1 MPRRSISDSEAWKRM
16 VLRSMPPPA
25 WLGKDAPEGDVVVSS
40 RVRFARNLD
49 GIAVPHLATDD
60 ELAAVRDQV
69 LESARPLE
77 LEVLKHV
84 SEAERDYLV
93 GCRLVS
99 PDFDA
104 RGHGRALI
112 LDRER
117 SVSIMV
123 NEEDHLRVQALTAGW
138 SIETAG
144 RLAQHVLSRLEGTP
158 DADPSPF
165 HRPATARP
173 TGLRFARSDSGF
185 VTASPTNQGQG
196 KRLSAL
202 FHLIGLAHA
211 KRRPAVLT
219 ALAEMGH
226 TARGIYG
233 EVSRGV
239 GAFIQVSSTSS
250 PLSHFSG
257 ATEYLLREERLARR
271 EVPREHL
278 AEQARSAID
287 FAVAS
292 SQITLADALRVLAW
306 ARWGA
311 PSGIEGFGFGYRD
324 VDLWVSTL
332 EVRSTHDEDA
342 AARHRASFL
351 RERLG

>member
-1 MPRRSISDSEAWKRM
+1 
-16 VLRSMPPPA
+16 MPPPA
-25 WLGKDAPEGDVVVSS
+25 WLGKDAPEGDVVISS
-40 RVRFARNLD
+40 RVRFARNLE
-49 GIAVPHLATDD
+49 GVSVPHIASDD
-60 ELAAVRDQV
+60 ELAEVRRLV
-69 LESARPLE
+69 LEAARPLE
-77 LEVLKHV
+77 FEVLKHV

-144 RLAQHVLSRLEGTP
+144 RLAQHVLNRLEGTP
-158 DADPSPF
+158 DAHPSPF
-165 HRPATARP
+165 NAP
-173 TGLRFARSDSGF
+173 TTTGTRGLRFSRSDAGF
-185 VTASPTNQGQG
+185 VTASPTNQGEG
-196 KRLSAL
+196 RRMSAL
-202 FHLIGLAHA
+202 FHLIGLANA
-211 KRRPAVLT
+211 KRLPAVLT

-226 TARGIYG
+226 VARGIYG
-233 EVSRGV
+233 EASRGV
-239 GAFIQVSSTSS
+239 GAFIQVSSTSG
-250 PLSHFSG
+250 PLAHFSG

-271 EVPREHL
+271 EVPRDVL
-278 AEQARSAID
+278 AQQARSAID

-292 SQITLADALRVLAW
+292 SQITLADSLRVLAW
-306 ARWGA
+306 ARWA
-311 PSGIEGFGFGYRD
+311 ASSEIEGFEFGYRD

-351 RERLG
+351 RERLA

>member
-49 GIAVPHLATDD
+49 GIPVPHLASDE
-60 ELAAVRDQV
+60 ELATVRKRV
-69 LESARPLE
+69 LEAAKPLDF
-77 LEVLKHV
+77 EVLKHV
-84 SEAERDYLV
+84 SEAERDYLI

-99 PDFDA
+99 PDFET
-104 RGHGRALI
+104 RGHGRALL
-112 LDRER
+112 LDRDR

-123 NEEDHLRVQALTAGW
+123 NEEDHLRIQALTAGW
-138 SIETAG
+138 SVETAG
-144 RLAQHVLSRLEGTP
+144 RLAEHVLNRLEGRPDTGATP
-158 DADPSPF
+158 FDAPKPQS
-165 HRPATARP
+165 AA
-173 TGLRFARSDSGF
+173 GLTFARIDTGY
-185 VTASPTNQGQG
+185 VTASPTNHGEG

-211 KRRPAVLT
+211 KRLPAVLT
-219 ALAEMGH
+219 ALGEMGQV
-226 TARGIYG
+226 ARGIYG

-239 GAFIQVSSTSS
+239 GAFIQVSSTTG
-250 PLSHFSG
+250 PLAHFAG
-257 ATEYLLREERLARR
+257 AAEYLLREERQARR
-271 EVPREHL
+271 EVPRDQL
-278 AEQARSAID
+278 AEQARAAIE
-287 FAVAS
+287 FAIAS
-292 SQITLADALRVLAW
+292 NQITLADALRVLAW
-306 ARWGA
+306 ARWA
-311 PSGIEGFGFGYRD
+311 ASSEIEGFAFGYRD

-332 EVRSTHDEDA
+332 EVRSTHDEAA